1 MHINHS
7 QPMKIRIKNMVC
19 RHCVAKVA
27 EVASR
32 IPELNLLGV
41 ELGAV
46 TVEGNPADTVIDRL
60 DNDLHEE
67 GFEIIRSREEAIV
80 SEIKAKLIELLR
92 NSEGARVEISSILQD
107 SLHMSYRNLS
117 RIFASVEGRTIENY
131 FTSLR
136 IERIKELLL
145 DNQLPLSEI
154 AFVTGFSSVPH
165 LSTRFKQAT
174 GMTPTHFRE
183 IGIRTPIPEI

>member
-1 MHINHS
+1 
-7 QPMKIRIKNMVC
+7 MVC

-27 EVASR
+27 EVSSR
-32 IPELNLLGV
+32 IPELNLLSV

-46 TVEGNPADTVIDRL
+46 TVEGNPADAVIDRL
-60 DNDLHEE
+60 DSELHEE

-80 SEIKAKLIELLR
+80 SEIKSKLIELSR
-92 NSEGARVEISSILQD
+92 DGEGAHADIPAILQD
-107 SLHMSYRNLS
+107 SIHTSYRNLS
-117 RIFASVEGRTIENY
+117 RIFASIEGRTIENY
-131 FTSLR
+131 FTALR

-174 GMTPTHFRE
+174 GMTPTQFRE
-183 IGIRTPIPEI
+183 IGIRTPLPEI

>member
-1 MHINHS
+1 
-7 QPMKIRIKNMVC
+7 MVC

-27 EVASR
+27 EVTSR
-32 IPELNLLGV
+32 IPSLNLLGV
-41 ELGAV
+41 ELGSV
-46 TVEGNPADTVIDRL
+46 TVEGNPADKVIDRL
-60 DNDLHEE
+60 DSELRKE
-67 GFEIIRSREEAIV
+67 GFEVIRSREEAIV
-80 SEIKAKLIELLR
+80 SEIKSKLMEL
-92 NSEGARVEISSILQD
+92 ARDRDGIRADLTTSLQEA
-107 SLHMSYRNLS
+107 LNMSYRNLS

-145 DNQLPLSEI
+145 DGEMPLGEI

-174 GMTPTHFRE
+174 GMTPTRFRE
-183 IGIRTPIPEI
+183 IGIRTPLHDI